1 MGYYGVLKSTGLHKH
16 HFLHGTANRRKAE
29 HYGLW
34 AYMCEERHHEHGRES
49 PHGNA
54 KVDLKLKQIAQ
65 TAFEEQYGHDK
76 WMEEFGK
83 NFL

>member
-1 MGYYGVLKSTGLHKH
+1 
-16 HFLHGTANRRKAE
+16 
-29 HYGLW
+29 
-34 AYMCEERHHEHGRES
+34 MCEERHHEHGRES